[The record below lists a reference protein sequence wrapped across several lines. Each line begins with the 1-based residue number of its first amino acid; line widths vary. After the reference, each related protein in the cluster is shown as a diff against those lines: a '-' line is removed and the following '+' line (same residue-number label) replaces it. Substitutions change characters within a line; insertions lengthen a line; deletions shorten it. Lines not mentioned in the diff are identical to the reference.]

1 MTFTRTSLV
10 LAALLAASACGKED
24 APPVVTT
31 RAIATPGRTVTEIEL
46 GNSITAQDRVSMP
59 MTTFSPKDT
68 VYASIVT
75 DGAPEPAKLAAV
87 WNYHRGGD
95 RERVDSSSRTI
106 APDGPAA
113 TTFFVTRPKGWP
125 MGTYSV
131 EVFADGK
138 SVGMRDFEV
147 K

>member
-1 MTFTRTSLV
+1 MTFTRTSL
-10 LAALLAASACGKED
+10 ALVALFAASACGKED
-24 APPVVTT
+24 APPVSMARAVT
-31 RAIATPGRTVTEIEL
+31 APSLTVTEIEL
-46 GNSITAQDRVSMP
+46 GSAITAQDRVSMP

-75 DGAPEPAKLAAV
+75 DGAAESATLAAV
-87 WNYHRGGD
+87 WTFHRGDD
-95 RERVDSSSRTI
+95 RERVDSSSRSI

-138 SVGMRDFEV
+138 SVGTRDFEV
-147 K
+147 N